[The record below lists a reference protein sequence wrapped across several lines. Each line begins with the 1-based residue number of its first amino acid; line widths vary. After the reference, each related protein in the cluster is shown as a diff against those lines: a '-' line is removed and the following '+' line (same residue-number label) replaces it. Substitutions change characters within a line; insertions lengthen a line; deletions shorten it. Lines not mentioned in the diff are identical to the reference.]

1 MTQVKQRDGEAFDSM
16 LRRFNR
22 RVQQNGIL
30 SETRKRQAFEPPS
43 ALKKKKM
50 ANKKRKSKET
60 LLFFIESL
68 ISFFYNLSYINL
80 LIKCQFTNTSA
91 KLIHVIQIHTN

>member
-16 LRRFNR
+16 LRRLNR

-30 SETRKRQAFEPPS
+30 SETRKRQSFEPPS

-50 ANKKRKSKET
+50 ANKKRKSRET
-60 LLFFIESL
+60 
-68 ISFFYNLSYINL
+68 
-80 LIKCQFTNTSA
+80 
-91 KLIHVIQIHTN
+91 

>member
-50 ANKKRKSKET
+50 ANKKRKSRET
-60 LLFFIESL
+60 WLINPLLKK
-68 ISFFYNLSYINL
+68 ISKDLKRY
-80 LIKCQFTNTSA
+80 
-91 KLIHVIQIHTN
+91 

>member
-30 SETRKRQAFEPPS
+30 SETRKGRHSNHQA
-43 ALKKKKM
+43 
-50 ANKKRKSKET
+50 
-60 LLFFIESL
+60 
-68 ISFFYNLSYINL
+68 
-80 LIKCQFTNTSA
+80 
-91 KLIHVIQIHTN
+91 H

>member
-1 MTQVKQRDGEAFDSM
+1 MPSTDLVEIDLLGEIMTELKQRDGAAFDSM

-60 LLFFIESL
+60 
-68 ISFFYNLSYINL
+68 
-80 LIKCQFTNTSA
+80 
-91 KLIHVIQIHTN
+91 

>member
-1 MTQVKQRDGEAFDSM
+1 MTQVQQRDGEAFDSM

-50 ANKKRKSKET
+50 ANKKRKSREEERDKR
-60 LLFFIESL
+60 
-68 ISFFYNLSYINL
+68 
-80 LIKCQFTNTSA
+80 
-91 KLIHVIQIHTN
+91 V

>member
-43 ALKKKKM
+43 ALKKKKDGQQ
-50 ANKKRKSKET
+50 KE
-60 LLFFIESL
+60 E
-68 ISFFYNLSYINL
+68 
-80 LIKCQFTNTSA
+80 K
-91 KLIHVIQIHTN
+91 

>member
-1 MTQVKQRDGEAFDSM
+1 LYKQSLRYCWTLGKQHVYFHIDLLGEIMTEVKQRDGEAFDSM

-60 LLFFIESL
+60 
-68 ISFFYNLSYINL
+68 
-80 LIKCQFTNTSA
+80 
-91 KLIHVIQIHTN
+91 

>member
-1 MTQVKQRDGEAFDSM
+1 MNLESSTCILPYELSGDLMTEVKQRDGEAFDSM

-43 ALKKKKM
+43 ALKKKKI
-50 ANKKRKSKET
+50 ANKKRKSR
-60 LLFFIESL
+60 ES
-68 ISFFYNLSYINL
+68 
-80 LIKCQFTNTSA
+80 
-91 KLIHVIQIHTN
+91 

>member
-43 ALKKKKM
+43 ALKKKKDGQQE
-50 ANKKRKSKET
+50 KKKQRNLVEALHKFQK
-60 LLFFIESL
+60 LFIF
-68 ISFFYNLSYINL
+68 
-80 LIKCQFTNTSA
+80 
-91 KLIHVIQIHTN
+91 

>member
-1 MTQVKQRDGEAFDSM
+1 MTEVKQRDGEAFDSM

-43 ALKKKKM
+43 ALKKKKI
-50 ANKKRKSKET
+50 ANKKRKSR
-60 LLFFIESL
+60 ES
-68 ISFFYNLSYINL
+68 
-80 LIKCQFTNTSA
+80 
-91 KLIHVIQIHTN
+91 

>member
-1 MTQVKQRDGEAFDSM
+1 MTQVQQRDGEAFDSM

-43 ALKKKKM
+43 ALKKKRWPI
-50 ANKKRKSKET
+50 KKEKAEKP
-60 LLFFIESL
+60 
-68 ISFFYNLSYINL
+68 NLR
-80 LIKCQFTNTSA
+80 FT
-91 KLIHVIQIHTN
+91 